1 MKEQIGLEHLHT
13 QMIITNRFLAAQLR
27 STMSQGELIE
37 LLSTT
42 GAGVQQ
48 IATVLNI
55 RPNAVS
61 VALHRMKKK
70 TKGSDDAGE

>member
-13 QMIITNRFLAAQLR
+13 QMVITNRFLAAQLR
-27 STMSQGELIE
+27 STMSQAELID

-48 IATVLNI
+48 IAAVLNI
-55 RPNAVS
+55 KPNAVS
-61 VALHRMKKK
+61 VALHRLKKK
-70 TKGSDDAGE
+70 KGTDDAGE